1 MPSFQPNPVRT
12 RHVQEGAENRFVTDT
27 EVVTQ
32 MFGGQF
38 CGRIHG
44 QIVCPFGVVEEVA
57 NVC

>member
-1 MPSFQPNPVRT
+1 MPSFHPNPVRA
-12 RHVQEGAENRFVTDT
+12 RHVEERAENRLVTDT

-32 MFGGQF
+32 MLVGQF

-44 QIVCPFGVVEEVA
+44 QIVCPFGVVEEMA